1 MVQVT
6 VAIAQ
11 FMLMLIEAALWAA
24 LVGGGGLLL
33 VALVLGTVFLLARR
47 FFRRLRSRE

>member
-33 VALVLGTVFLLARR
+33 VALGLGTAFLLV
-47 FFRRLRSRE
+47 RRLFRGLRAPK